1 MGVELILAS
10 EKRKLIETEK
20 EKRAIETE
28 EQRKK
33 EEEKLIRDWAE
44 SILYSL
50 KVGIENKN
58 NIYDFT
64 YYLRYDDY
72 FNVFSSSQRET
83 INNIL
88 NESLLIVKDV
98 LEIGGYYVDIYEY
111 PSYYQ
116 FRDGRFGYIA
126 VSW

>member
-1 MGVELILAS
+1 MIINIIIAS
-10 EKRKLIETEK
+10 EKRKLVEAEK
-20 EKRAIETE
+20 EKRAIENE
-28 EQRKK
+28 EQRRM
-33 EEEKLIRDWAE
+33 EEEKLIHDWTE

-64 YYLRYDDY
+64 YYLRYDD
-72 FNVFSSSQRET
+72 FFDTFTSSQREA

-88 NESLLIVKDV
+88 NECLLIAKKV
-98 LEIGGYYVDIYEY
+98 LEAKGYFVDIYEY
-111 PSYYQ
+111 PGYYQ

>member
-10 EKRKLIETEK
+10 EKRRLVEIEK
-20 EKRAIETE
+20 EKRAIEKE
-28 EQRKK
+28 EQK
-33 EEEKLIRDWAE
+33 EKLIRDWAE

-58 NIYDFT
+58 NVYDFT

-88 NESLLIVKDV
+88 NECLLIVKDV
-98 LEIGGYYVDIYEY
+98 LEIGGYSVDIYEY
-111 PSYYQ
+111 PRYYQ
-116 FRDGRFGYIA
+116 FRDNRFGYIA